1 MHSIRNIVY
10 ICLDKQLNYL
20 KQFYFPE
27 DARKRRRRL
36 GMSRALIP
44 TEDSLKALKDVIA
57 ASPCKT
63 TTTTPSTTLRRRS
76 LTVSPKNV
84 GITSKIEKK
93 VVSEV
98 DLTRKRSLTK
108 SPDKIVP
115 LQVVGTKRETD
126 YLRKNKRLSDLNKTV
141 NGWRERTKSDLA
153 EIEKITAKC
162 SQIAP
167 AVSPKV
173 DEPTINLVPE
183 SSRNVINVEEANH
196 SNDENFSNIRK
207 TQISPVLRRKSS
219 EEPPQTPVNNIVSI
233 LKRKDPFESSSSSN
247 ASPVTFSSSVVDTPT
262 RSSARAGI
270 LKKRSSLDESRFS
283 RSQSPDERGILVR
296 SLRRN
301 SLEELQHGI
310 LKQSSYE
317 AKNDITPQQE
327 PHGIL
332 KKKETPTPIEQSKHV
347 SIAEAVILAAAE
359 LCKDLVSSSENNN
372 NNNSSDVKPILKFD
386 TSTVSTPRPILKKKY
401 SSETEEIRPILKS
414 SRKSSREEGFGSD
427 IDDCHRSILK
437 IDSPAKRLSYC
448 DDLSA
453 NSVLLRS
460 KSLENPE
467 IRNDIAA
474 VGNLNA
480 IEKPLIS
487 VAERIKS
494 MENTLRAFPKYNSR
508 NLNKDRFKTHPVT
521 VEEINR
527 LVFFILFLLVFSL
540 NIKLVS

>member
-63 TTTTPSTTLRRRS
+63 TTTTTTTPSTTLRRRS

-93 VVSEV
+93 VVSEI

-372 NNNSSDVKPILKFD
+372 SSDVKPILKFD

>member
-1 MHSIRNIVY
+1 MHSIRNIIY

-63 TTTTPSTTLRRRS
+63 TTTTTPSTTLRRRS

-84 GITSKIEKK
+84 GITTKIEKK

-108 SPDKIVP
+108 SPEKIVP
-115 LQVVGTKRETD
+115 LQIIGTKRETD

-173 DEPTINLVPE
+173 DEPINNLIPE
-183 SSRNVINVEEANH
+183 SSRNVINVEDL
-196 SNDENFSNIRK
+196 NDENFSVIRK
-207 TQISPVLRRKSS
+207 SQISPVLRRKSS

-359 LCKDLVSSSENNN
+359 LCKDLVSSTEN
-372 NNNSSDVKPILKFD
+372 NNNSSDVKPCLKFD

-414 SRKSSREEGFGSD
+414 SRKSSREEGFCSD

-494 MENTLRAFPKYNSR
+494 MENTLKAFPKYNSR

-527 LVFFILFLLVFSL
+527 LVFFNDFFFISFFSL
-540 NIKLVS
+540 NIKFVS

>member
-1 MHSIRNIVY
+1 MHSIKNILY
-10 ICLDKQLNYL
+10 ICLDKQLNIL
-20 KQFYFPE
+20 KQFIFLE

-44 TEDSLKALKDVIA
+44 SEDSLKALKDVIA

-63 TTTTPSTTLRRRS
+63 TTPTTSTAIRRRS
-76 LTVSPKNV
+76 LTVSPKNI

-108 SPDKIVP
+108 SPEKLVP
-115 LQVVGTKRETD
+115 LPIVGTKRETD

-167 AVSPKV
+167 AVSPRV
-173 DEPTINLVPE
+173 DEPTVNLVPE
-183 SSRNVINVEEANH
+183 TSRNVINVEEEANI
-196 SNDENFSNIRK
+196 SNDENFSVIRK
-207 TQISPVLRRKSS
+207 SQKSPILRRKSS

-317 AKNDITPQQE
+317 AKNDVTPHQE

-332 KKKETPTPIEQSKHV
+332 KKKETVTPVEQSKHV

-359 LCKDLVSSSENNN
+359 LCKDLVSSEN

-448 DDLSA
+448 EDLSA

-474 VGNLNA
+474 VGTLNA

-494 MENTLRAFPKYNSR
+494 MESTLKAFPKYNSR

-527 LVFFILFLLVFSL
+527 LVFFFFY
-540 NIKLVS
+540 

>member
-1 MHSIRNIVY
+1 MHSIRNILY
-10 ICLDKQLNYL
+10 ICLNKQLNIL
-20 KQFYFPE
+20 KQFIFLE

-36 GMSRALIP
+36 GMSRALVP
-44 TEDSLKALKDVIA
+44 SEDSLKALKDVIA

-63 TTTTPSTTLRRRS
+63 TTPTPSITLRRRS
-76 LTVSPKNV
+76 LTVSPKNIS
-84 GITSKIEKK
+84 ITTKIEKK

-108 SPDKIVP
+108 SPEKLVP
-115 LQVVGTKRETD
+115 LPVVGTKRETD

-173 DEPTINLVPE
+173 DEPTVNLVPE
-183 SSRNVINVEEANH
+183 TSRNVINVEEEASANI
-196 SNDENFSNIRK
+196 SNDEHFSVIRK
-207 TQISPVLRRKSS
+207 SQISPVLRRKSS

-262 RSSARAGI
+262 RSSSARAGI

-317 AKNDITPQQE
+317 AKNDVTPQQE

-332 KKKETPTPIEQSKHV
+332 KKKETSTPVEQSKHV

-372 NNNSSDVKPILKFD
+372 ISSDVKPILKFD

-414 SRKSSREEGFGSD
+414 SRKSSREEGFSSD

-437 IDSPAKRLSYC
+437 FDSPAKRLSYC
-448 DDLSA
+448 EDLSA
-453 NSVLLRS
+453 SSVLLRS

-527 LVFFILFLLVFSL
+527 LVFFFYNF
-540 NIKLVS
+540 

>member
-10 ICLDKQLNYL
+10 ICLNKQLNIL
-20 KQFYFPE
+20 KQFFFLE

-44 TEDSLKALKDVIA
+44 SEDSLKALKDVIA
-57 ASPCKT
+57 ASSCKT
-63 TTTTPSTTLRRRS
+63 TTPTPSNTIRRRS
-76 LTVSPKNV
+76 LTVSPKNI

-108 SPDKIVP
+108 SPEKLVP
-115 LQVVGTKRETD
+115 LPIVGTKRETD

-162 SQIAP
+162 SQLAP

-173 DEPTINLVPE
+173 DEPTVNLIPE
-183 SSRNVINVEEANH
+183 TSRNVINVEEANI
-196 SNDENFSNIRK
+196 SNDENFSFIRK
-207 TQISPVLRRKSS
+207 SQISPVLRRKSS

-317 AKNDITPQQE
+317 AKNDVTPQQE

-332 KKKETPTPIEQSKHV
+332 KKKETPTPVEQSKHV

-359 LCKDLVSSSENNN
+359 LCKDLVCSENNN
-372 NNNSSDVKPILKFD
+372 NSADVKPILKFD

-437 IDSPAKRLSYC
+437 TDSPAKRLSYC

-453 NSVLLRS
+453 SSVLLRS

-494 MENTLRAFPKYNSR
+494 MENTLRAFPKYSR

-527 LVFFILFLLVFSL
+527 LVVFFFL
-540 NIKLVS
+540 

>member
-1 MHSIRNIVY
+1 MNSIKNILY
-10 ICLDKQLNYL
+10 ICVDKQFNILNNFFFL
-20 KQFYFPE
+20 E

-36 GMSRALIP
+36 GMSRALVP

-63 TTTTPSTTLRRRS
+63 PAAQTTSTTIRRRS

-84 GITSKIEKK
+84 GITTKIEKK
-93 VVSEV
+93 VVSEI
-98 DLTRKRSLTK
+98 DLTRKTTK
-108 SPDKIVP
+108 SPEKLVP
-115 LQVVGTKRETD
+115 LPVVGTKRETD

-162 SQIAP
+162 SQMAP

-173 DEPTINLVPE
+173 DEPIVDLVPE
-183 SSRNVINVEEANH
+183 SSTSVINVEEAAV
-196 SNDENFSNIRK
+196 NDETFSVIRK
-207 TQISPVLRRKSS
+207 SQISPVLRRKSS

-262 RSSARAGI
+262 RTSARAGI

-317 AKNDITPQQE
+317 AKNDVTPQQE

-332 KKKETPTPIEQSKHV
+332 KKKETPTPSGESKHV

-359 LCKDLVSSSENNN
+359 LCKDLVSSEN
-372 NNNSSDVKPILKFD
+372 KPILKFD
-386 TSTVSTPRPILKKKY
+386 TSTMSTPRPILKKKY

-414 SRKSSREEGFGSD
+414 SRKSSREEGFSSD
-427 IDDCHRSILK
+427 VDDYHRSILK

-467 IRNDIAA
+467 IRNDVAV

-494 MENTLRAFPKYNSR
+494 MEKTLGAFPKSNSR

-527 LVFFILFLLVFSL
+527 LVLYVFLVF
-540 NIKLVS
+540 V